1 MHWDFMV
8 GNTEMN
14 FKLCHRPNQSFLYVK
29 VTIGLFSKKYTC
41 ISIGCIII
49 AMGYVDGPRWGWHK
63 ISEGARLYIIYFA
76 QLMETIQVPEHM

>member
-1 MHWDFMV
+1 MV

-49 AMGYVDGPRWGWHK
+49 AMGYVDGPR
-63 ISEGARLYIIYFA
+63 
-76 QLMETIQVPEHM
+76 